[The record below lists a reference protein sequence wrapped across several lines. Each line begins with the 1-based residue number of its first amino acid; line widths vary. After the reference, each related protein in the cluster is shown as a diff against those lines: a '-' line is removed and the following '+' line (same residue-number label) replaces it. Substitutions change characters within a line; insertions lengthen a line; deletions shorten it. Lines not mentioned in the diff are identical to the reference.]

1 MQLINFNA
9 NASAAE
15 IELKWMTN
23 YIQNNLQGF
32 ELYRSSDANNF
43 EQIAWIDMS
52 QGLNF
57 NAGIRYN
64 YIDNS
69 IELNKR
75 YYYQLAYVDDMGQ
88 KIYSDIRSAI
98 INSDY
103 SEFKLAVFPNPAHEN
118 MDVVFELE
126 NDSKVTVEIFD
137 QLGKA
142 IMIDNSLYYKR
153 GLNKI
158 HFEKSQLQ
166 MSSGIY
172 SIRLLSEG
180 KSEIIKVIV
189 D

>member
-1 MQLINFNA
+1 
-9 NASAAE
+9 
-15 IELKWMTN
+15 
-23 YIQNNLQGF
+23 
-32 ELYRSSDANNF
+32 
-43 EQIAWIDMS
+43 
-52 QGLNF
+52 
-57 NAGIRYN
+57 
-64 YIDNS
+64 
-69 IELNKR
+69 
-75 YYYQLAYVDDMGQ
+75 
-88 KIYSDIRSAI
+88 
-98 INSDY
+98 
-103 SEFKLAVFPNPAHEN
+103 VFPNPVHEN

-142 IMIDNSLYYKR
+142 IMIDNSSNYKR

-158 HFEKSQLQ
+158 HLEKSQLQ